1 MGEHS
6 PEKARQRGPV
16 IRMRGRA
23 ITARE
28 VGQPA
33 WMARVIG
40 TVDRPRSG
48 HPAGMVFREQGVD
61 VVEVNAEA
69 AVRYVQAE
77 IAAAQKRITQM
88 EAQSRGLVKS
98 ITREKLRI
106 TALIGAPS

>member
-1 MGEHS
+1 M
-6 PEKARQRGPV
+6 
-16 IRMRGRA
+16 
-23 ITARE
+23 
-28 VGQPA
+28 
-33 WMARVIG
+33 
-40 TVDRPRSG
+40 
-48 HPAGMVFREQGVD
+48 
-61 VVEVNAEA
+61 VEVNAEA